1 MANYQKH
8 EAQDWAAANLRGQW
22 TTLVTPFTVDNKFDD
37 AGMRRNIQHI
47 RKLGTKGG
55 GCTWGMGEFW
65 SLRFEERLRVME
77 TVADEAHGKWLTAA
91 HVTHTSAEEMLALA
105 RKAES

>member
-55 GCTWGMGEFW
+55 GCTWGMDTLGEDTD
-65 SLRFEERLRVME
+65 LYMRCKNEENRNE
-77 TVADEAHGKWLTAA
+77 TV
-91 HVTHTSAEEMLALA
+91 
-105 RKAES
+105 